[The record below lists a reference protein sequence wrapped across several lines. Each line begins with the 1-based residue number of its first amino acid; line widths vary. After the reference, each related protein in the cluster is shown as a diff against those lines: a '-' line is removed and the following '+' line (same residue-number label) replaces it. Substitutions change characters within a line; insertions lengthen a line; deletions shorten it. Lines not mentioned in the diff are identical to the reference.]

1 MWKFEKLGHL
11 LCYFF
16 CVVCHINKL
25 WTKNHLQR
33 CNWCKCGIL
42 PCLQARTREDDSSY
56 SYLNWVAFFLRS
68 EENTYTLD
76 TIEFHSISSS
86 FVNSM
91 RTYLIF
97 PKSNPCAPYSFG
109 LYKSCCKFTN
119 YIDVNIFSSI
129 YYIIKFLQTQYIT
142 QETRSKIKTNSTWI
156 VLMILTYGPIRTRG
170 TMHMICS
177 FLL

>member
-1 MWKFEKLGHL
+1 LGTSML
-11 LCYFF
+11 FF

-42 PCLQARTREDDSSY
+42 PSLQARKKEDDSSY

-68 EENTYTLD
+68 EENTYTLH

-129 YYIIKFLQTQYIT
+129 YYTIFSLSLSLPI
-142 QETRSKIKTNSTWI
+142 QEDKLSTTSVWSW
-156 VLMILTYGPIRTRG
+156 G
-170 TMHMICS
+170 
-177 FLL
+177 